1 MLIPSATLLHSTAP
15 LLTEQTNGT
24 EAPRARHAV
33 PCCPVLH
40 GAVSCSALHR
50 VGTALT
56 LVSTGTTWMQEI
68 LMLLFSHEDV
78 FPVKII
84 PNWEWVPWLEQ
95 NYFREAL
102 QDMAT
107 CWLITTHLPAHIL
120 ASALQQSKAKVIYMD
135 RNPKDVTT
143 SFYHFH
149 RLAKFLPNPG
159 FFDTFPMQF
168 FKGTGK
174 VHYGSWFDHIKGW
187 LGQQQPLDICHL
199 QGAAPGNTA
208 QQLSAFLGCPLGK
221 ETLGPLEQHCCFTT
235 MQDTTMAN
243 YSLIPTKIMDH
254 SQGCFMRK
262 GEGGIRWRGHGGKQ
276 LILAA
281 ASLPPCPPIPQ
292 ASWGTAGSTW
302 H

>member
-174 VHYGSWFDHIKGW
+174 GW
-187 LGQQQPLDICHL
+187 GFPVLKVKRPTWGVLV
-199 QGAAPGNTA
+199 N
-208 QQLSAFLGCPLGK
+208 QL
-221 ETLGPLEQHCCFTT
+221 
-235 MQDTTMAN
+235 
-243 YSLIPTKIMDH
+243 Y
-254 SQGCFMRK
+254 
-262 GEGGIRWRGHGGKQ
+262 
-276 LILAA
+276 
-281 ASLPPCPPIPQ
+281 
-292 ASWGTAGSTW
+292 
-302 H
+302 

>member
-1 MLIPSATLLHSTAP
+1 MCS
-15 LLTEQTNGT
+15 
-24 EAPRARHAV
+24 AV

-168 FKGTGK
+168 FKGT

-199 QGAAPGNTA
+199 QGAAPGKPC
-208 QQLSAFLGCPLGK
+208 AFLGCPLGK

-262 GEGGIRWRGHGGKQ
+262 GIMGDWWDHYSPWQNALFNHLYQEDMGD
-276 LILAA
+276 LE
-281 ASLPPCPPIPQ
+281 LPVHWPM
-292 ASWGTAGSTW
+292 A
-302 H
+302 

>member
-1 MLIPSATLLHSTAP
+1 MCS
-15 LLTEQTNGT
+15 
-24 EAPRARHAV
+24 AV

-168 FKGTGK
+168 FKGT

-187 LGQQQPLDICHL
+187 LGQQQPLDIS
-199 QGAAPGNTA
+199 

-281 ASLPPCPPIPQ
+281 ASLPFPCPEVAAHGCDPPFHPMEINIYCC
-292 ASWGTAGSTW
+292 S
-302 H
+302 